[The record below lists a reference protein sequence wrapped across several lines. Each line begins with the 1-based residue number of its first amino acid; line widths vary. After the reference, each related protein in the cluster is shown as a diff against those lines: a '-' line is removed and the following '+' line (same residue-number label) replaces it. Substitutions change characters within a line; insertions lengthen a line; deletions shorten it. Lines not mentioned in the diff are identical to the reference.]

1 MGGYIAIYRPIN
13 VLLIAI
19 AQILCAFFLDVDAS
33 LQNLYTGGLHFLV
46 LGTLS
51 CVVFGYWIND
61 FSDQQRDAINKSK
74 VKAISHLSQMMVYIH
89 LLIFVST
96 ALWCGRY
103 LGVWF
108 AGLFLITLVLLTSYS
123 VWLKNTP
130 FLGNI
135 LIAAL
140 HFVSIFS
147 VYKLFPEIDI
157 FLILHFAVLSGFIA
171 LAREIVK
178 DLEDKDGDIATGAE
192 TIPIVFGQNIAN
204 IMVYVILLFTLSF
217 SLVSFYLQKDYFQA
231 PLLYLYYTYVAFFI
245 VVPLYY
251 IAVDIRYA
259 SKKEEY
265 TRLSLWLKYVIFV
278 GILSIL
284 FF

>member
-61 FSDQQRDAINKSK
+61 FLDQQRDAINKSK

-89 LLIFVST
+89 LLIFVSI

-245 VVPLYY
+245 VVPLYC